1 MISSFFADHLSYPFG
16 FWWCW
21 KELDLW
27 VLAFYLLLLH
37 ALISR
42 EPFWTLVCLNKRISI
57 SFQLV
62 ALSRVFKWF
71 KGSEDAMFVHIVFK
85 RKLICAR
92 TLGSFLILFKM
103 LFGSY
108 HNILFLSNWFFGSFG
123 CLFASFV
130 EACFTLWFFLQSL
143 ILTIWFDFLQIFLIE

>member
-1 MISSFFADHLSYPFG
+1 MSSFFVDHLSYPFG

-27 VLAFYLLLLH
+27 VLAFPLLLLH

-108 HNILFLSNWFFGSFG
+108 HNILFCPIGSLDLLIA
-123 CLFASFV
+123 CLLHLLKPASL
-130 EACFTLWFFLQSL
+130 CDFFLQSL